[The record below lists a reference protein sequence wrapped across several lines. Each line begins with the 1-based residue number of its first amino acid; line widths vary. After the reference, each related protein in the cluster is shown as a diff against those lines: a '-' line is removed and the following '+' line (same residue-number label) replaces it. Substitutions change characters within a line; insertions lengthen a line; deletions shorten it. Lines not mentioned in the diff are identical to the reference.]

1 MISSEKSNLQNWLLL
16 GALTL
21 IWGSSYILIKKS
33 LVVFSP
39 VEMGSLRISLSF
51 LACIPFLYKAVQ
63 DIPKEKYPYIIFV
76 GLFGT
81 GFPAFLFAFAMVH
94 ISSSVSGII
103 NSLSPLFTVLT
114 GLLLFGVVVTRTKMI
129 GVLIGFLGAIVLV
142 LGKKNLNFKADLFY
156 ALLPVLATFCYGL
169 NSNFVKRFFPTTN
182 ALYVTAIAMSVMGIP
197 SLAVLFSTNFV
208 FKMQHTEGAIFAF
221 SCVFFLALFG
231 TVIAWL
237 LFYRLVQRTDA
248 LMAASVTY
256 LIPVVALA
264 WGLADGETLNM
275 IQLAGMGLILA
286 GVYFVGKR
294 EMEREL
300 C

>member
-1 MISSEKSNLQNWLLL
+1 MVSSEKNNLQNWLLL

-33 LVVFSP
+33 LIVFSP
-39 VEMGSLRISLSF
+39 VEMASLRISLSF
-51 LACIPFLYKAVQ
+51 LACIPFLFSALKS
-63 DIPKEKYPYIIFV
+63 IPKEKYPYILFV

-114 GLLLFGVVVTRTKMI
+114 GLLLFGVAVTRTKML
-129 GVLIGFLGAIVLV
+129 GVLIGFLGALVLV
-142 LGKKNLNFKADLFY
+142 LGKKDVNFKADLFY
-156 ALLPVLATFCYGL
+156 ASLPVLATFCYGL
-169 NSNFVKRFFPTTN
+169 NSNFVKRFFPATN
-182 ALYVTAIAMSVMGIP
+182 ALHVTAIAMTVMGIP
-197 SLAVLFSTNFV
+197 ALIVLFSTDFV
-208 FKMQHTEGAIFAF
+208 FKMQHAEGALFSF
-221 SCVFFLALFG
+221 SCVCFLALFG

-237 LFYRLVQRTDA
+237 LFYKLVQRTDA

-256 LIPVVALA
+256 LIPIVALS
-264 WGLADGETLNM
+264 WGLADGETLNF
-275 IQLAGMGLILA
+275 IQLLGMLLILA

-294 EMEREL
+294 SA
-300 C
+300 